1 MTSEVDSGLIRASRL
16 RLASVGVM
24 VAALVALAPARA
36 DAGSMYVHSARS
48 GELAGGRLTLH
59 GVGRNVTWT
68 TPGGRAGVARIT
80 RAHRRLFSRKTPATG
95 TLHIAGQRGGEELVF
110 RLSKPRYS
118 AKRRTGSYR
127 AKPLAKRTATATA
140 AGAAPRR
147 FGAASLSVVPHAS
160 LGSGDDG
167 GNDCRAGYIND
178 TWYGM
183 TYVSSDMWDTDV
195 WEFDSNLVSGF
206 IAGNTNILYPTNPP
220 GLQFDGTEWESDGG
234 TWRGC
239 ANHTA
244 WTFVTDPDNPDLSG
258 IPPADVTID
267 FNLEWDW
274 TQLPRFSC
282 ASSDPRFTCELN
294 SKTQRWHV
302 RDTQRPP
309 R

>member
-1 MTSEVDSGLIRASRL
+1 MRFVSMVPRSARL
-16 RLASVGVM
+16 GWCGFVA
-24 VAALVALAPARA
+24 VAALVALAPGRA
-36 DAGSMYVHSARS
+36 DAGSMYVHSASS

-68 TPGGRAGVARIT
+68 TTGGRAGVARIT
-80 RAHRRLFSRKTPATG
+80 RAHKRLFSPKTPATG
-95 TLHIAGQRGGEELVF
+95 TLHIAGQRGGQELAF

-118 AKRRTGSYR
+118 GARRTVSYR
-127 AKPLAKRTATATA
+127 ARPLAKRSA
-140 AGAAPRR
+140 AASVAAAAPQR

-160 LGSGDDG
+160 LGSGNQG
-167 GNDCRAGYIND
+167 GNNCRAGYIND

-183 TYVSSDMWDTDV
+183 TFVAAEKWDTDI

-206 IAGNTNILYPTNPP
+206 VAGTTNILVPLEPP
-220 GLQFDGTEWESDGG
+220 GLQFSGTEWESDGG
-234 TWRGC
+234 LWRGC
-239 ANHTA
+239 ANHTS
-244 WTFVTDPDNPDLSG
+244 WTFVTDPDNPGLSG

-274 TQLPRFSC
+274 TQLPSFSC
-282 ASSDPRFTCELN
+282 ASSDPRFTCALD